1 MRAKAAGSSWWT
13 SDPPVVRRL
22 RLVLAAGALLGAA
35 TALLLLDVLPGR
47 ARACLGVASF
57 LAVLIACS
65 SDPRAIRWRTVGWG
79 IGLQLLL
86 ALLILRFE
94 VGGVR
99 PGYELFSALAAAAT
113 RVFGFTAAGTEIVF
127 GVLADPEALGQVFPD
142 GLVFA
147 FSALPIVIFASA
159 LSAVLYHLRVLQFLV
174 ALMARLMMPLM
185 RTSGAETLSV
195 AANVFV
201 GMAEAPLVVRPYVAG
216 MTRSELLTLMTGG
229 LATIAGSVLGVY
241 LSLGADPVGL
251 LATSVM
257 AAPCSLYVAK
267 ILMPETARAA
277 TAEVAVGAGRSSHA
291 NIIDA
296 ASGGAVDGL
305 RVALNIA
312 AVLIAFLALIAMID
326 FGLGLLYP
334 GLSLARIGTAAFI
347 PVAALLGAPPADVPA
362 LADLL
367 GTKLVANEFVAYLK
381 LADEYSATLDPRSR
395 MLATFALTGFANVGS
410 IGILL
415 GGIGAIAPE
424 RRTEL
429 AGLSLR
435 ALLGGFT
442 ATLINAALAALLL

>member
-1 MRAKAAGSSWWT
+1 MRTDTPAAT
-13 SDPPVVRRL
+13 PADALRL
-22 RLVLAAGALLGAA
+22 RVLCGGGALLGALVV
-35 TALLLLDVLPGR
+35 LLLQDTLPGR
-47 ARACLGVASF
+47 VRALIGVVCFIAA
-57 LAVLIACS
+57 LVACS
-65 SDPRAIRWRTVGWG
+65 ADIRAIRWRTVGWG
-79 IGLQLLL
+79 LGLQLVL
-86 ALLILRFE
+86 AVLILRLE

-99 PGYELFSALAAAAT
+99 PGFELFSALAAAAT
-113 RVFGFTAAGTEIVF
+113 RMFSFTDAGARLVF
-127 GVLADPEALGQVFPD
+127 GVLADPEALGEVFPD
-142 GLVFA
+142 GLIFA
-147 FSALPIVIFASA
+147 FTGLPIVIFASS
-159 LSAVLYHLRVLQFLV
+159 LSAVLYHLRVLQYVV

-201 GMAEAPLVVRPYVAG
+201 GQTEAPLVVKPYVAG

-241 LSLGADPVGL
+241 LTLGADPVAL

-267 ILMPETARAA
+267 ILLPETAQSA
-277 TAEVAVGAGRSSHA
+277 TAGVAVVAGRGGHA
-291 NIIDA
+291 NVIDA
-296 ASGGAVDGL
+296 AAGGAIDGM

-312 AVLIAFLALIAMID
+312 AMLIAFLALIAMVD
-326 FGLGLLYP
+326 FGLGLIHP
-334 GLSLARIGTAAFI
+334 GLSLARIGAVVFT
-347 PVAALLGAPPADVPA
+347 PVAALVGVPAADVPV

-367 GTKLVANEFVAYLK
+367 GTKLVANEFVAYVK
-381 LADEYSATLDPRSR
+381 LAQEYEAVLGDRSR

-424 RRTEL
+424 RRAEL
-429 AGLSLR
+429 ANLSLR

-442 ATLINAALAALLL
+442 ATLINASIAALLL